1 MSEKPE
7 GMGPGTSADGGS
19 DVTPETLV
27 EQHPA
32 DVAAVLEELPSTQA
46 VEVLEALPTAAAAEA
61 LEHLEDQEAEQLVGD
76 MEPPRAAKVV
86 AHMALDDATDVLA
99 ALPRE
104 RREQILGCMPRH
116 ERDVFEALL
125 TYDPESAGG
134 IMSPEVTALSAD
146 YTVEHAIA
154 ELRRMADAAEQ
165 VYYTYVVDADGKLV
179 GVLSLRDVL
188 LARREQKLREIMITR
203 IVSVPHTMDREEVA
217 RTLTKYGYL
226 ALPVVDEAN
235 RLLGIVTVDDVLD
248 VITDEA
254 TEDFQRM
261 VGAGGDERIDS
272 PVGLVLRRRLYWLLI
287 NLGTGFLAAFVVG
300 RFEHTLAQI
309 TALAVLM
316 PIVAGQAGNTG
327 LQSMAVMIRA
337 ISAGETRSRSVL
349 GVVRREVYIGAT
361 AGIAV
366 GVVCMAA
373 TLLWNHL
380 QWKDSP
386 MVAVVIGVA
395 MLGCMTTATVSG
407 ALVPI
412 VMKRLG
418 FDPAQ
423 SASIILTT
431 VTDVSGFAIFLGLGS
446 WLLVRAAG

>member
-1 MSEKPE
+1 MSDRPIDNPHAALPE
-7 GMGPGTSADGGS
+7 ATEI
-19 DVTPETLV
+19 TPEDLV

-32 DVAAVLEELPSTQA
+32 DVAQVLEDLPTPQA
-46 VEVLEALPTAAAAEA
+46 VEVLEALPAETAADA
-61 LEHLEDQEAEQLVGD
+61 LEQLEHQEAEQLVAD
-76 MEPPRAAKVV
+76 MAPQQAAKVV

-99 ALPRE
+99 QLPAE
-104 RREQILGCMPRH
+104 RRELILACLPLH
-116 ERDVFEALL
+116 ERQVLEALL

-134 IMSPEVTALSAD
+134 IMSPEVTALDAD
-146 YTVEHAIA
+146 LTVDDAIA
-154 ELRRMADAAEQ
+154 ALRRMADASEQ
-165 VYYTYVVDADGKLV
+165 VYYSYVVDAEGRLV

-188 LARREQKLREIMITR
+188 LARRDQKLREIMIQR
-203 IVSVPHTMDREEVA
+203 VVSVPHTLDREEVA

-226 ALPVVDEAN
+226 ALPVVDEAK

-254 TEDFQRM
+254 TEDMQRM

-272 PVGLVLRRRLYWLLI
+272 AVSLVLRRRLYWLMI
-287 NLGTGFLAAFVVG
+287 NLGTGFLAAAVVG
-300 RFEHTLAQI
+300 GFEQTLAKV

-337 ISAGETRSRSVL
+337 ISTGETRNRSVMSVML
-349 GVVRREVYIGAT
+349 REVSIGLA
-361 AGIAV
+361 AGAAV
-366 GVVCMAA
+366 GLVCMLA
-373 TLLWNHL
+373 TLIWNRM
-380 QWKDSP
+380 QWNDTP
-386 MVAVVIGVA
+386 LVAVVIGVA
-395 MLGCMTTATVSG
+395 MVACMTMATVSG

-423 SASIILTT
+423 SSSIILTT
-431 VTDVSGFAIFLGLGS
+431 ITDVSGFGIFLGLGT
-446 WLLVRAAG
+446 WLLLR